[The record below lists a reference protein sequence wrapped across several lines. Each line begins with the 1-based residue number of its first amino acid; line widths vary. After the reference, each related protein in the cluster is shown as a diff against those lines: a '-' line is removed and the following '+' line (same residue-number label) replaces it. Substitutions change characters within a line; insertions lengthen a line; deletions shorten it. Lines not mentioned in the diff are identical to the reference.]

1 MNSLFFLA
9 LRGRALLASLGM
21 FAVDPRW
28 QGVGIGKC
36 CLQRAE
42 APLPFEEFWLFR
54 FCRRGIE

>member
-42 APLPFEEFWLFR
+42 APSLLRNFGFSVFAE
-54 FCRRGIE
+54 GV